1 MDIFQKIST
10 KVLHSPRLA
19 ESEDAEQWILRANYK
34 AIVRFWLHRG
44 LCACVLSCFSLVWLF
59 STLYTI
65 AHQAPLSMGF
75 SRQEYLSVW
84 PCPLPADLLHSG
96 IRPMSLMSLDIRELA
111 GRVFITSTIWEGYL
125 SKIIYTQNLVCVN
138 ICIHMCVYVYRYTM
152 SEYRTQGE
160 EKLVGPWD
168 SPDKNT
174 GVVCNFLLLWTMFC
188 QSSSL

>member
-1 MDIFQKIST
+1 MISKNQTRLSNLTTTVGPWITWVWTAWVHLYMDIFQKIST

-75 SRQEYLSVW
+75 SRQEYLSG
-84 PCPLPADLLHSG
+84 LPFPSPGNLPDPG
-96 IRPMSLMSLDIRELA
+96 IEPKDRTQVSRIA
-111 GRVFITSTIWEGYL
+111 GRRF
-125 SKIIYTQNLVCVN
+125 NLWATRADPN
-138 ICIHMCVYVYRYTM
+138 AIDW
-152 SEYRTQGE
+152 
-160 EKLVGPWD
+160 L
-168 SPDKNT
+168 
-174 GVVCNFLLLWTMFC
+174 
-188 QSSSL
+188 